1 MTKRSARNLEI
12 LDTTLRDGAQ
22 AEGVSFT
29 VSDKIEIVKTLDA
42 FGVKYIEAGN
52 PGSNPK
58 DAAFFEEAGK
68 LKLEN
73 ARLVA
78 FGSTHRIGVRPEDD
92 GGVHSL
98 LSANTPCVSIFGKCW
113 DLHVTEI
120 LKATLQENLDCVR
133 DTLRFF
139 KERGKEVI
147 FDAEHFFDG
156 YLNNPAYAVR
166 VLEAACEGGA
176 DVLCLCDTNGGTQPL
191 KIYEIADML
200 SARFPGIRLGIH
212 CHNDTGCAVANS
224 LLAVEAGCDHVQGTF
239 NGIGERCGNADLSVI
254 IPDLQLKMGLRCVT
268 GDMEGLQK
276 TAARVADISNM
287 TLPGDKPY
295 VGASAFAHKGGMHID
310 GVDKVSRS
318 FEHLP
323 PQAVGNSRRFL
334 LSEVSGKKAVLL
346 KTRGFAPWL
355 SKDSP
360 ETGAIL
366 ARIKELE
373 HQGYQF
379 EAADASFE
387 LMVRRVL
394 GTYTP
399 HFTVSMY
406 KTSGEFPPHDDKLSS
421 NAMVKV
427 IVGRE
432 TEMAAAMGNGPVH
445 ALDQALRRAIG
456 AFYPV
461 LNDVYL
467 VDYKVRV
474 LESGQAAGSRV
485 RVLIEST
492 DGERRWKTVGA
503 STDIIEASFS
513 AIVDSLE
520 YKLLKENL

>member
-1 MTKRSARNLEI
+1 MTKTAYPMEI

-22 AEGVSFT
+22 AEGISFT
-29 VSDKIEIVKTLDA
+29 VSDKIEIVKALDR
-42 FGVKYIEAGN
+42 FGVRYIEAGN

-58 DAAFFEEAGK
+58 DAAFFEEAAR
-68 LKLEN
+68 LPLQH

-78 FGSTHRIGVRPEDD
+78 FGSTHRIGLAPQEDEN
-92 GGVHSL
+92 VLSL
-98 LSANTPCVSIFGKCW
+98 LAANTPCVSIFGKCW
-113 DLHVTEI
+113 DLHVEEI
-120 LKATLQENLDCVR
+120 LKATAQQNLDCVR
-133 DTLRFF
+133 DTIRFF
-139 KERGKEVI
+139 KQHGKEVI

-156 YLNNPAYAVR
+156 YLSNPGYAVR

-176 DVLCLCDTNGGTQPL
+176 DVLCLCDTNGGMQPL
-191 KIYEIADML
+191 KMYEIVSLLAT
-200 SARFPGIRLGIH
+200 RFGDLRLGIH
-212 CHNDTGCAVANS
+212 CHNDAGCAVANS
-224 LLAVEAGCDHVQGTF
+224 LLAAEAGCSHIQGTF

-254 IPDLQLKMGLRCVT
+254 IPGLQLKMGIPCVS
-268 GDMEGLQK
+268 GDMDQLAK
-276 TAARVADISNM
+276 TAVRVADIANM
-287 TLPGDKPY
+287 TMPGDKPC

-310 GVDKVSRS
+310 GVDKVARS

-346 KTRGFAPWL
+346 KTREFAPQL
-355 SKDSP
+355 TKDSP
-360 ETGAIL
+360 QTGEIL
-366 ARIKELE
+366 RRVKELE

-394 GTYTP
+394 GNYSP
-399 HFTVSMY
+399 HFHVSMY
-406 KTSGEFPPHDDKLSS
+406 KTSGEFPPHEGTLTS

-427 IVGRE
+427 TVGEE

-445 ALDQALRRAIG
+445 ALDLALRRAIG
-456 AFYPV
+456 TFYPA
-461 LNDVYL
+461 LKDVYL

-492 DGERRWKTVGA
+492 DGIRRWTTVGA

-520 YKLLKENL
+520 YKLLKENG

>member
-1 MTKRSARNLEI
+1 MMNKSARNLEI

-22 AEGVSFT
+22 AEGISFT
-29 VSDKIEIVKTLDA
+29 VSDKIEIVKTLDS
-42 FGVKYIEAGN
+42 FGLKYIEAGN

-58 DAAFFEEAGK
+58 DAAFFEEAAK
-68 LKLEN
+68 LQLEN

-78 FGSTHRIGVRPEDD
+78 FGSTHRIGVRPEEDAN
-92 GGVHSL
+92 VMSL
-98 LSANTPCVSIFGKCW
+98 LSAKTPCVSIFGKCW

-120 LKATLQENLDCVR
+120 LKATPEENLACVR

-139 KERGKEVI
+139 KDRGKEVI

-156 YLNNPAYAVR
+156 YLHNPGYALR
-166 VLEAACEGGA
+166 VLEAAVGGGA
-176 DVLCLCDTNGGTQPL
+176 DVLCLCDTNGGMQPL
-191 KIYEIADML
+191 KLYEIVDML
-200 SARFPGIRLGIH
+200 AARFPDVRLGIH

-224 LLAVEAGCDHVQGTF
+224 LLAVEAGCCHVQGTF

-254 IPDLQLKMGLRCVT
+254 IPSLQLKMGLPCVS
-268 GDMEGLQK
+268 GDMEGLSK
-276 TAARVADISNM
+276 AAARVADIANM
-287 TLPGDKPY
+287 TLPGDRPY

-310 GVDKVSRS
+310 GVDKVSHS

-323 PQAVGNSRRFL
+323 PQAVGNTRRFL

-346 KTRGFAPWL
+346 KTRGFAPEL
-355 SKDSP
+355 TKDSP
-360 ETGAIL
+360 ETGEIL
-366 ARIKELE
+366 SRIKELE

-394 GTYTP
+394 GSYTP
-399 HFTVSMY
+399 HFEVTMY
-406 KTSGEFPPHDDKLSS
+406 KTSGEFPPHEDKLSS

-427 IVGRE
+427 TVGKE
-432 TEMAAAMGNGPVH
+432 TEMAAAMGKGPVH
-445 ALDQALRRAIG
+445 ALDLALRRAIG
-456 AFYPV
+456 TFYP
-461 LNDVYL
+461 LLKDVYL

-474 LESGQAAGSRV
+474 LESGEAAGSRV

-492 DGERRWKTVGA
+492 DGVYKWTTVGA
-503 STDIIEASFS
+503 STDIIEASFA

-520 YKLLKENL
+520 YKLLKENV

>member
-29 VSDKIEIVKTLDA
+29 VYDKIEIVKTLDA

-120 LKATLQENLDCVR
+120 LKASLEENLSCVR

-176 DVLCLCDTNGGTQPL
+176 DVLCLCDTNGGTLP
-191 KIYEIADML
+191 DD
-200 SARFPGIRLGIH
+200 IRRIVETVCAAHPATRVGIH

-254 IPDLQLKMGLRCVT
+254 IPDIQLKMGLRCVS

-276 TAARVADISNM
+276 TAARVADISGQGGQDGTGGLSPDFAVQVKQAYANLGAALDALGAKPDQVAKLTVFVVDHDM
-287 TLPGDKPY
+287 SKLDVLTRNVKQVFGDRLRAQTLDWPNFFHTFPITQP
-295 VGASAFAHKGGMHID
+295 M
-310 GVDKVSRS
+310 SRS
-318 FEHLP
+318 LRCVSARAKMTRCCSP
-323 PQAVGNSRRFL
+323 PESVEKF
-334 LSEVSGKKAVLL
+334 
-346 KTRGFAPWL
+346 
-355 SKDSP
+355 
-360 ETGAIL
+360 
-366 ARIKELE
+366 
-373 HQGYQF
+373 
-379 EAADASFE
+379 
-387 LMVRRVL
+387 
-394 GTYTP
+394 
-399 HFTVSMY
+399 
-406 KTSGEFPPHDDKLSS
+406 LSS
-421 NAMVKV
+421 K
-427 IVGRE
+427 
-432 TEMAAAMGNGPVH
+432 P
-445 ALDQALRRAIG
+445 
-456 AFYPV
+456 
-461 LNDVYL
+461 
-467 VDYKVRV
+467 
-474 LESGQAAGSRV
+474 
-485 RVLIEST
+485 
-492 DGERRWKTVGA
+492 
-503 STDIIEASFS
+503 
-513 AIVDSLE
+513 
-520 YKLLKENL
+520 